1 MDNTKRPKAA
11 FKVVKIREWLNTCC
25 TREDLTRIDRM
36 FRHALSKYGPG
47 IDAPLWEREKFYNKW
62 LEMDFSPAEWQRA
75 GTDTG
80 TSGGR
85 LEFGLNSSDVYHFG
99 VAKLA

>member
-1 MDNTKRPKAA
+1 MARNGVAY
-11 FKVVKIREWLNTCC
+11 KVVKIREWINSCC
-25 TREDLTRIDRM
+25 TREDITRLDRM
-36 FRHALSKYGPG
+36 FRHALNKLGPG
-47 IDAPLWEREKFYNKW
+47 VDAPLWEKEKFYNQW
-62 LEMDFSPAEWQRA
+62 LEMDFSTSEWQKA

-85 LEFGLNSSDVYHFG
+85 LEFGLNSSDVYHYG